1 MCLLLN
7 AAVHVRACV
16 PPLQNLL
23 LVAKAQRSEELT
35 RDSLQKLEMFEKDM
49 RFVAADKVRT

>member
-1 MCLLLN
+1 MLRYMC
-7 AAVHVRACV
+7 VRACV

>member
-1 MCLLLN
+1 
-7 AAVHVRACV
+7 
-16 PPLQNLL
+16 
-23 LVAKAQRSEELT
+23 VAKAQRSEELT